1 MLLPIDELNRY
12 RTEIS
17 EIVRTVKKEAEQ
29 YDSIDFLIDLLASTV
44 IPVVEEALEA
54 EYDLAYA
61 DGLDGWVHIDPDE
74 ATRKEAVYSPVDGKT
89 FADRIE
95 EYAAE
100 DLEKFASKVET
111 LLETD
116 GHRVRSEG
124 RLDAGE
130 TLSSVGLS
138 VGKTWRG
145 VLDEKERDAHVALEG
160 VTLPL
165 DGLFEIDGY
174 KAPAP
179 GLWNVPELDCNCR
192 CELEIRVLFE

>member
-1 MLLPIDELNRY
+1 MLIPIDELNRF
-12 RTEIS
+12 RSEIS
-17 EIVRTVKKEAEQ
+17 EIVRTVQEQAEE

-44 IPVVEEALEA
+44 IPLVEEQLEA
-54 EYDLAYA
+54 EYDLAYLE
-61 DGLDGWVHIDPDE
+61 GLGGWVSDKPNE
-74 ATRKEAVYSPVDGKT
+74 STRAEVVWNEVDGKT
-89 FADRIE
+89 FADRIA

-100 DLEKFASKVET
+100 DLDKFASKVET

-116 GHRVRSEG
+116 GHRVRSES

-130 TLSSVGLS
+130 TLSSVGLT

-145 VLDEKERDAHVALEG
+145 VLDEKERDEHVALEG

-165 DGLFEIDGY
+165 DGLFEINGFT
-174 KAPAP
+174 APAP
-179 GLWNVPELDCNCR
+179 GLFGVAEYDCNCR

>member
-1 MLLPIDELNRY
+1 MLLPVDELNRF
-12 RTEIS
+12 RSEIS
-17 EIVRTVKKEAEQ
+17 EIVRWVREEAER

-44 IPVVEEALEA
+44 IPLVEEQLGS
-54 EYDLAYA
+54 EYDLAF
-61 DGLDGWVHIDPDE
+61 DESLDGWVHIDPDE
-74 ATRKEAVYSPVDGKT
+74 SARAVAVWGEVGGKT
-89 FADRIE
+89 FAQRVE
-95 EYAAE
+95 EYAAG
-100 DLEKFASKVET
+100 DLEHFASKVET

-130 TLSSVGLS
+130 TLMGVGLT

-165 DGLFEIDGY
+165 DGLFEINGY
-174 KAPAP
+174 KALAP
-179 GLWNVPELDCNCR
+179 GLFNVPELDCNCR
-192 CELEIRVLFE
+192 CELEIRVLSE